1 MIAEMG
7 PEPTELS
14 NTRRSW
20 PSARADWP
28 LLGRAGEAQTQPP
41 AIEDVATHNGMRLR
55 LAFQQPVQRCG
66 FGGEELRWH
75 GMAGPADPWPETRV
89 YPVNS
94 RLSEQRDACD
104 RRPLSPLLARSWR
117 RRDRPRHLHQQGP
130 LPALVQLVD
139 LCHRRG
145 RERRRDLQPGCP
157 PNAHDVA
164 GQNRNPIRHPGGWS
178 GSHQGKGS
186 RSGSAPART

>member
-1 MIAEMG
+1 MIAGMG

-75 GMAGPADPWPETRV
+75 GMAGPADAWPEARV
-89 YPVNS
+89 HPVNS
-94 RLSEQRDACD
+94 RLPEQRDSCD

-117 RRDRPRHLHQQGP
+117 RRDRPRHVHQQGP
-130 LPALVQLVD
+130 LPDLVQLVD
-139 LCHRRG
+139 LCHHRG
-145 RERRRDLQPGCP
+145 RERRRDLQPGASLLP
-157 PNAHDVA
+157 TA
-164 GQNRNPIRHPGGWS
+164 NPS
-178 GSHQGKGS
+178 TS
-186 RSGSAPART
+186 RQPSARTPVAITTAWDTTRLTLALQ

>member
-1 MIAEMG
+1 
-7 PEPTELS
+7 
-14 NTRRSW
+14 
-20 PSARADWP
+20 
-28 LLGRAGEAQTQPP
+28 
-41 AIEDVATHNGMRLR
+41 MRLR
-55 LAFQQPVQRCG
+55 LAFPQPVQRRG

-75 GMAGPADPWPETRV
+75 GMAGPADPWPEARV
-89 YPVNS
+89 HPVNS

-157 PNAHDVA
+157 PNPHDVA
-164 GQNRNPIRHPGGWS
+164 GQNRNPIRHPGVGPVAIK
-178 GSHQGKGS
+178 GRVAGQGLRQPGPDRVRTS
-186 RSGSAPART
+186 PEADAVAPLNDLDQEHGGGLSTGAASTRITGEGCSVPAR